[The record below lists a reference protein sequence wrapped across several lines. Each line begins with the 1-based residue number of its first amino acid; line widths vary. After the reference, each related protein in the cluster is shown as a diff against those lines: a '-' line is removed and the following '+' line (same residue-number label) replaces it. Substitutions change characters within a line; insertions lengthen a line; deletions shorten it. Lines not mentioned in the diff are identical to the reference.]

1 MLPDWKDDASYEYTQ
16 ALNSQGWAW
25 EFLRRNKGYRADY
38 IAFATLKNQVAQEFG
53 PIQSWNKSVLQECPA
68 AWYHEPAKY
77 PEETVKAWK
86 VRAIVA
92 GVEPYRALIHIGFAR
107 KWGLEEMVDPDKG
120 AEQGVHFLPAEAP
133 PIWYRAEQIEVDS
146 RFTDDE
152 EGLPI
157 QAFARIDLT
166 RSITD
171 QTTALRKTL
180 NREQKRLRK
189 EGLVWRTSVHAGKH
203 RIYLRILDAFDTGNS
218 SATAKSVGAVV
229 FPKIDDE
236 YPAYSRQERVRDTH
250 KQANQLVAGGYLRMV
265 HETPD

>member
-1 MLPDWKDDASYEYTQ
+1 MLPDWKDHASYEYTQ
-16 ALNSQGWAW
+16 ELNSQGWAW

-53 PIQSWNKSVLQECPA
+53 PIQSWNKSALKGCTA

-107 KWGLEEMVDPDKG
+107 RWGLEEMADPDKG
-120 AEQGVHFLPAEAP
+120 AEQGVHFLPADAP

-146 RFTDDE
+146 RYADDE

-166 RSITD
+166 QSITP
-171 QTTALRKTL
+171 QLAALRKL
-180 NREQKRLRK
+180 LVQEQKRLK
-189 EGLVWRTSVHAGKH
+189 GEGLTSRSTVHKDKH
-203 RIYLRILDAFDTGNS
+203 RT
-218 SATAKSVGAVV
+218 
-229 FPKIDDE
+229 
-236 YPAYSRQERVRDTH
+236 
-250 KQANQLVAGGYLRMV
+250 
-265 HETPD
+265 